1 MQVEFLIKKNNYE
14 LINRKKRSV
23 SYTQSSRYSK
33 NNRIIAHQSYFSTT
47 ENILVLSIEMSITQM
62 SLCSPFI
69 KFTET
74 SVVNIS

>member
-14 LINRKKRSV
+14 LIEETQHFI
-23 SYTQSSRYSK
+23 YTQSNRYSK
-33 NNRIIAHQSYFSTT
+33 NNRIIAYQSYFNTT

-62 SLCSPFI
+62 SLCSPFM